1 MKVFGKYPTELCQD
15 YAKAFRAAGIKCQV
29 RSPES
34 KLHASD
40 RGLYEYSQL
49 LVDSKKSKRAQQII
63 AQHESLATS
72 RVRQIEKQAAQALVF
87 ALLVFT
93 SFLSA
98 VSGILGFVGS
108 WNISNVISAV
118 FCFASAILGA
128 FALRMRKNVTSEPVA
143 SGQRR

>member
-1 MKVFGKYPTELCQD
+1 MKVYGKYPTELCQD
-15 YAKAFRAAGIKCQV
+15 YAKALSAAGIKCQV

-63 AQHESLATS
+63 AQHESLAAS
-72 RVRQIEKQAAQALVF
+72 RVRQIEKQAAQALIF
-87 ALLVFT
+87 SLLVFVA
-93 SFLSA
+93 FLSA

-108 WNISNVISAV
+108 WNISNVVSAG
-118 FCFASAILGA
+118 FCFASAIFGA
-128 FALRMRKNVTSEPVA
+128 FALRMRKNVTSELDA
-143 SGQRR
+143 FGQGR